1 MYVGKHVRECGNHGF
16 LVSQQLQ
23 TGREYCTVVV
33 DKEAPWNANV
43 LAHLQLV
50 TTQTMHV
57 TYCTC
62 SYTHET
68 V

>member
-1 MYVGKHVRECGNHGF
+1 MDS

-23 TGREYCTVVV
+23 MGLEYCTVLV

-50 TTQTMHV
+50 TTQPCILLNAHV
-57 TYCTC
+57 V
-62 SYTHET
+62 SYKHET